1 MSTLASPIPKP
12 VLKPRRK
19 SKRVVI
25 GGVPVG
31 DGAPISVQTMVK
43 VPTTDYDAVMHELDA
58 AVSID
63 PEELPLREQNIL
75 KQVGCW
81 DDAMELRP
89 FHCDIN
95 RISVP
100 DESSA
105 EVFEKIIRNAPMPVV
120 SDIHFRPPM
129 ALAALKAGTNKLR
142 INPGNIRDPKLI
154 KKIAR
159 ELVERRIPV
168 RVGVNAGSL
177 DRDLLEK
184 YGNHSAEALAI
195 SAENSVRI
203 IEEEGVEDIV
213 VSLKANDARWIID
226 AYRIYAAR
234 SIYPLHL
241 GVTEAGVSR
250 SAVINSW
257 AGLGS
262 LLQMGIGDTIRL
274 SLTED
279 SRLEV
284 VTGHL
289 LLHYLGLP
297 RHPWPA

>member
-1 MSTLASPIPKP
+1 MSMSPTPQLSA
-12 VLKPRRK
+12 VTRPRRK

-25 GGVPVG
+25 GDVPIGG
-31 DGAPISVQTMVK
+31 DEPIAVQTMVK
-43 VPTTDYDAVMHELDA
+43 VPTTDYDSVMYEIEA
-58 AVSID
+58 SVSID
-63 PEELPLREQNIL
+63 PEQLPLREQNIL
-75 KQVGCW
+75 KVVGCW
-81 DDAMELRP
+81 EDAMDLRP
-89 FHCDIN
+89 FHCDIT
-95 RISVP
+95 RVSVP
-100 DESSA
+100 NEDSA
-105 EVFEKIIRNAPMPVV
+105 GVFAKIIENAPIPIV

-129 ALAALKAGTNKLR
+129 ALAALEAGTHKLR

-154 KKIAR
+154 KRIAR
-159 ELVERRIPV
+159 ELVDRKVPV

-177 DRDLLEK
+177 DKDLLEK

-195 SAENSVRI
+195 SAEQSVRLM
-203 IEEEGVEDIV
+203 EEEGVEDIV

-226 AYRIYAAR
+226 AYRIYAER
-234 SIYPLHL
+234 SAYPLHL

-250 SAVINSW
+250 AAVINSW

-284 VTGHL
+284 VCGHL

-297 RHPWPA
+297 RRPFP